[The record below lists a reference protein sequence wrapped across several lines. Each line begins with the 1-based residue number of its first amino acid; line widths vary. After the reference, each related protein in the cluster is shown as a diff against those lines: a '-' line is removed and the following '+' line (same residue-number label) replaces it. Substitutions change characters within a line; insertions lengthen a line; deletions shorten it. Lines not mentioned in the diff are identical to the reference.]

1 VSHLVYYQRDDE
13 SEAFNRAIRD
23 QMRRTSRERA
33 RTEPAAIDWAALR
46 RRALEIFIMCVI
58 VADIG
63 LMLIAIRGERPIPMT
78 FPSTDVTSTQAPHPA
93 KIHSHL

>member
-33 RTEPAAIDWAALR
+33 RKAPAAIDWAAFR
-46 RRALEIFIMCVI
+46 RRALEIFIMYVI
-58 VADIG
+58 IADIG
-63 LMLIAIRGERPIPMT
+63 LGLIAVRGERPLQMS
-78 FPSTDVTSTQAPHPA
+78 FPADVTSTQAPHPA
-93 KIHSHL
+93 KIHSHP